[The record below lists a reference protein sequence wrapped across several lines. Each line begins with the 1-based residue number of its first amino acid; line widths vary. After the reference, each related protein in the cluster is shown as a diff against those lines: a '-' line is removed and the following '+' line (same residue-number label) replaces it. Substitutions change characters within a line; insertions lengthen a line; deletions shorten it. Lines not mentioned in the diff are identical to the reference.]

1 MVPFSDPSPGVIKL
15 YALTPIDPLL
25 TPAAVW
31 LDEHTQAPR

>member
-1 MVPFSDPSPGVIKL
+1 MAPFSDPSPGMVKL
-15 YALTPIDPLL
+15 YALTPIDLLL